1 MCGITGFTH
10 KNHSADH
17 SRILSAVNS
26 LVHRGPDHQGVFE
39 TSVISLGATR
49 LTILD
54 IAAGDQPMS
63 TEDRGTTIAFNG
75 EIYNFRELRAEL
87 EALGHRFSTRTD
99 TEVLL
104 KAFVQWDT
112 GCFARLRGMFA
123 VALWSEPE
131 RRLVLARDRFGIKP
145 LYFAERN
152 GDRYFGSELKTLF
165 VHPEIE
171 RQLDPAALDCFLG
184 LNYVPGPY
192 SFIQGIEKLPPGSWL
207 EWRNGVKRSDT
218 FWQLP
223 FPSPCPIDFEEAK
236 ERLDALLDSSV
247 REHLISDVPLGLW
260 LSGGVDSS
268 TILHYAAR
276 AAGRPIHTFSV
287 TFHGRSFDESA
298 HIRAL
303 VSHYGTQHEELDLN
317 PGLELRDAIEDFA
330 DYADEPN
337 ADAGALPVWFLS
349 KMTRRSATVALSG
362 EGADELFGGYVT
374 YQANDLARR
383 MRLLPAPLLGA
394 ISGLLRFWPASD
406 EKISLEYKLKRFLEG
421 CRMKP
426 ERAHVYW
433 NGTFS
438 DAEKKALVQRR
449 IPRALD
455 QILSQLAIAG
465 DNSAA
470 YLWFD
475 QKYYL
480 TDDILAKVD
489 RMSMAHSIEVRPPF
503 LDHRIAEFAATLP
516 DRFKRQGSRQKVLLR
531 SLMQDR
537 LPGSILRH
545 KKVGFD
551 IPAHE
556 WLRGPLRELMLD
568 TLAWGAAEH
577 SELLDPAAVQA
588 CVDAHLSRRANYGYH
603 LWGLT
608 ILFLW
613 MKRWN
618 IRTASAPALDRKL
631 AAISS

>member
-10 KNHSADH
+10 KNHIVDR
-17 SRILSAVNS
+17 SRILSAVNA

-39 TSVISLGATR
+39 TPLVSLGATR

-54 IAAGDQPMS
+54 IVAGDQPLS
-63 TEDRGTTIAFNG
+63 TEDGRTTIAYNG

-87 EALGHRFSTRTD
+87 ESLGHRFSTRTD

-104 KAFVQWDT
+104 KGFVQWDT

-123 VALWSEPE
+123 VALWSEAE

-145 LYFAERN
+145 LYVAQRG
-152 GDRYFGSELKTLF
+152 GDLYFGSELKTLF

-171 RQLDPAALDCFLG
+171 RRLDPAALDCYLG

-192 SFIQGIEKLPPGSWL
+192 SFVEGIEKLQPGSWL
-207 EWRNGVKRSDT
+207 EWRNGATRSDV
-218 FWQLP
+218 FWKLP
-223 FPSPCPIDFEEAK
+223 VPSPCEIGFEDAQ
-236 ERLDALLDSSV
+236 RQLDALLESSV

-276 AAGRPIHTFSV
+276 AADRPIHTFSI

-298 HIRAL
+298 HIRSL
-303 VSHYGTQHEELDLN
+303 VAHYGTRHEELDLN
-317 PGLELRDAIEDFA
+317 PELELRDAIEEFA

-374 YQANDLARR
+374 YRANDLARK
-383 MRLLPAPLLGA
+383 MRLLPNPLLGA
-394 ISGLLRFWPASD
+394 LSSALRAWPASD

-421 CRMKP
+421 CRMRP

-438 DAEKKALVQRR
+438 DAEKQALVTGKL
-449 IPRALD
+449 PRALD
-455 QILSQLAIAG
+455 KILATLALAG
-465 DNSAA
+465 DNPAA

-516 DRFKRQGSRQKVLLR
+516 NRFKMQGSRQKVLLR

-537 LPGSILRH
+537 LPRPILQH

-568 TLAWGAAEH
+568 TLAWGAAQQ
-577 SELLDPAAVQA
+577 SDLFDAAAVQA

-608 ILFLW
+608 ILLLW
-613 MKRWN
+613 MKRWK
-618 IRTASAPALDRKL
+618 IQTASAPAVDRKL

>member
-10 KNHSADH
+10 KNHIPDRSL
-17 SRILSAVNS
+17 ILSAVNS

-39 TSVISLGATR
+39 SPVISLGATR

-63 TEDRGTTIAFNG
+63 TEDGRVTIAFNG
-75 EIYNFRELRAEL
+75 EIYNYRELRSEL
-87 EALGHRFSTRTD
+87 EGLGHRFETRTD

-104 KAFVQWDT
+104 RGFVEWDT
-112 GCFARLRGMFA
+112 ACFSRLRGMFA
-123 VALWSEPE
+123 VALWSEPD

-145 LYFAERN
+145 LYFAKR
-152 GDRYFGSELKTLF
+152 GADVYFGSELKTLF

-171 RQLDPAALDCFLG
+171 RRLDPAALDCYLG
-184 LNYVPGPY
+184 LNYVPGPW
-192 SFIQGIEKLPPGSWL
+192 SFVEGIEKLQPGSWL
-207 EWRNGVKRSDT
+207 EWRNGTTRSEAYWT
-218 FWQLP
+218 LP
-223 FPSPCPIDFEEAK
+223 FPSPRPMDFEESK
-236 ERLDALLDSSV
+236 ERLDGLLASSV
-247 REHLISDVPLGLW
+247 KEHLISDVPLGLW
-260 LSGGVDSS
+260 LSGGIDSS
-268 TILHYAAR
+268 TILHYAAH

-287 TFHGRSFDESA
+287 TFRGRTFDESD
-298 HIRAL
+298 HIRSL
-303 VSHYGTQHEELDLN
+303 VSHYGTEHEELDLN

-349 KMTRRSATVALSG
+349 RMTRRTATVALSG

-374 YQANDLARR
+374 YRANDLARR
-383 MRLLPAPLLGA
+383 MRLLPSSFLGA
-394 ISGLLRFWPASD
+394 FSTILKAWPASD

-438 DAEKKALVQRR
+438 DAEKQALVQRKL
-449 IPRALD
+449 PHALD
-455 QILSQLAIAG
+455 QILGRLALAG
-465 DNSAA
+465 DNPAA

-516 DRFKRQGSRQKVLLR
+516 NRFKMHGSRQKVLLR
-531 SLMQDR
+531 GLMQDR
-537 LPGSILRH
+537 LPSQILRH

-556 WLRGPLRELMLD
+556 WLRGPLRELMLE
-568 TLAWGAAEH
+568 TLAWGAAEQG
-577 SELLDPAAVQA
+577 ELFRAAGVQA

-613 MKRWN
+613 MKRWR
-618 IRTASAPALDRKL
+618 IQTVAAPAVDLKM